1 MGKTKRIAVVMGGF
15 SSEFGISLKSGEVV
29 YRTLDRERYEPY
41 RIQIRKDGWF
51 LLTDS
56 KEEIPVN
63 RDNFSVVLQGETLQ
77 FDCVFNAIHGTP
89 GEDGLLQAYLEL
101 IGIPQ
106 TACSSY
112 PAALTFNKRDLLSVV
127 KSYGVPTARSYRL
140 NKGQQVKPKE
150 IFEQVGLPCFVKANR
165 AGSSFGISMVKEEDA
180 LEAALEVAFAEDD
193 QVLIEAA
200 LVGREVSVGVIRY
213 EGKTRVLPIT
223 EIISENEFFDYQ
235 AKYEGKSQEITPA
248 DLDGETE
255 GKIRELAARIYD
267 LLELDGYSRS
277 EFILVDGTPHLL
289 EVNTTPGL
297 TEASILPQQAAAEG
311 IGLAELFSS
320 AIEDALG
327 KK

>member
-1 MGKTKRIAVVMGGF
+1 MGQKKRIAIAMGGF
-15 SSEFGISLKSGEVV
+15 SSESGISLKSGEVV
-29 YRTLDRERYEPY
+29 YQTLDREHYEPY
-41 RIQIRKDGWF
+41 RVHIRKDGWF
-51 LLTDS
+51 LVADTGA
-56 KEEIPVN
+56 EFPVN
-63 RDNFSVVLQGETLQ
+63 RDNFSVALNGETLQ

-127 KSYGVPTARSYRL
+127 KSYGIPTARSYAV
-140 NKGQQVKPKE
+140 NKGQEIDPDK

-165 AGSSFGISMVKEEDA
+165 AGSSFGISMIKEKKELA
-180 LEAALEVAFAEDD
+180 KALEVAFAEDN

-223 EIISENEFFDYQ
+223 EIISENDFFDYQ

-248 DLDGETE
+248 TLDKEIETR
-255 GKIRELAARIYD
+255 IREMAARIYEI
-267 LLELDGYSRS
+267 LELEGYSRS
-277 EFILVDGTPHLL
+277 EFILVDGIPHLL

-297 TEASILPQQAAAEG
+297 TKASILPQQAAADG
-311 IGLAELFSS
+311 IGLGELFSS
-320 AIEDALG
+320 AIEDALA
-327 KK
+327 KN